1 MGGTVKAKSS
11 AAYELLPF
19 VESDQVRLKLSV
31 SLTKSDQTGDGSN
44 RLKLLFEV
52 RNDSQVP
59 ISNAVITE
67 GDYFKSVVN
76 EYAFLATGTT
86 SFEKEFI
93 VPAGT
98 RSLTFVLTA
107 VDPAQT
113 QYASVPMTLDL
124 SPLAAPKPTNAPAI
138 KPGKTVDTTGTIYD
152 TERYVRLFRMAA
164 LVAFALTLVFLLL
177 SLIFRVAETNIR
189 RLLPKEPS
197 ARPFGPRKTAVPAAA
212 KENRDPVHDL
222 FGYMQPAKLRY
233 MDRTDRMN
241 ALVPEESS
249 HESPSS
255 ETTLKNSVTGALP
268 TTSITGAA
276 PAVSRITGSFR
287 KEGDITAVPI
297 HKNRTRPVMMSSDDT
312 MPFAPIRE
320 GQGEE
325 ADQREQ
331 TGRLPEETTAE
342 DADGEGNALSP
353 RVLEM
358 KPAPRIVPRQKL
370 EIIRI
375 VQP

>member
-1 MGGTVKAKSS
+1 
-11 AAYELLPF
+11 
-19 VESDQVRLKLSV
+19 
-31 SLTKSDQTGDGSN
+31 
-44 RLKLLFEV
+44 
-52 RNDSQVP
+52 
-59 ISNAVITE
+59 
-67 GDYFKSVVN
+67 
-76 EYAFLATGTT
+76 
-86 SFEKEFI
+86 
-93 VPAGT
+93 
-98 RSLTFVLTA
+98 
-107 VDPAQT
+107 
-113 QYASVPMTLDL
+113 
-124 SPLAAPKPTNAPAI
+124 
-138 KPGKTVDTTGTIYD
+138 
-152 TERYVRLFRMAA
+152 
-164 LVAFALTLVFLLL
+164 
-177 SLIFRVAETNIR
+177 
-189 RLLPKEPS
+189 
-197 ARPFGPRKTAVPAAA
+197 
-212 KENRDPVHDL
+212 
-222 FGYMQPAKLRY
+222 
-233 MDRTDRMN
+233 
-241 ALVPEESS
+241 
-249 HESPSS
+249 
-255 ETTLKNSVTGALP
+255 TLKNSVTGALP